1 MKKLQSVLLSFLAL
15 ILATPVFAKGWDGGA
30 GGDTPPTISGFGTIL
45 DNVMNIVFP
54 AAGLIC
60 VVFIIIGGYMWIASA
75 GDPSKI
81 KQAQGTLTWAI
92 IGLVFV
98 LISVLVVRTIVNA
111 L

>member
-1 MKKLQSVLLSFLAL
+1 MNDDYADSLSLYERL
-15 ILATPVFAKGWDGGA
+15 RQQ
-30 GGDTPPTISGFGTIL
+30 
-45 DNVMNIVFP
+45 
-54 AAGLIC
+54 
-60 VVFIIIGGYMWIASA
+60 WIASA

-98 LISVLVVRTIVNA
+98 LVSVLVVRTVINA

>member
-1 MKKLQSVLLSFLAL
+1 MKNIKGILLSLGLMTMAS
-15 ILATPVFAKGWDGGA
+15 PVFAEDPAKIGEIA
-30 GGDTPPTISGFGTIL
+30 SVL
-45 DNVMNIVFP
+45 DRVMNIVFP

-98 LISVLVVRTIVNA
+98 LVSVLVVRTVINA